1 MSWSGKL
8 LVASTISI
16 IGLLAVGILGGYTIY
31 SQNAQTREALKT
43 SQEHADA
50 AANAQAAILVMGK
63 AEAQLVIAQTPTQK
77 RASAILAIKASS
89 ILDES
94 AQRLNQTLAG
104 SPKVEELSRLLQK
117 IGPTKMAVIKAA
129 TEGRSQDAM
138 TALQSMQKPMAR
150 IEELSGNVVREES
163 GRLALEVHRQGTEAG
178 ITLRVLGTLVACC
191 IILSVIAAWQLKVQA
206 SALALAKNESELLI
220 NCVPSILIGTD
231 VQGCI
236 TRWNSSAA
244 RTFGWFEA
252 EVRGKPVGDCGIKW
266 VNFDANC
273 EGQSWPQIDRMRC
286 YEDVVFE
293 KAGEQRFLSLRVNP
307 VRFVGERM
315 IGFLITGADITERRA
330 LEEELGQVHKLEAI
344 GQLAAGVAHEINTPV
359 QYVMHNVKFV
369 KESSIS
375 ISELLSLS
383 GQVQKQL
390 SAGRVP
396 EETARRFLLRSDEL
410 DIDYL
415 LKEVPPAIEEALHGL
430 DRIADIVR
438 AMKEFSHPGSKE
450 KNPIDINHA
459 IQTTITVARSE
470 WKYVAEVTT
479 DFDSSLPLV
488 PCYAGEFNQVILNLI
503 INAAHAVAA
512 NGSDPES
519 KGTIDLRTRCEGSW
533 AEIQVRD
540 TGTGIPSEIGNRV
553 FEPFFT
559 TKEVGK
565 GTGQGLA
572 LAHAVIVK
580 KHGGKIWFDS
590 KPGNGTTFF
599 LRLPLGEV
607 AQPVH

>member
-8 LVASTISI
+8 VAASTISV

-31 SQNAQTREALKT
+31 SQNAQTREALNT
-43 SQEHADA
+43 SQERADA
-50 AANAQAAILVMGK
+50 AAKAQAAILVMGK
-63 AEAQLVIAQTPTQK
+63 AEAQLVIAQTPAQK
-77 RASAILAIKASS
+77 RGTAILAIKAAS

-94 AQRLNQTLAG
+94 TQRLNQALAG
-104 SPKVEELSRLLQK
+104 SAKVEELSRLLQE
-117 IGPTKMAVIKAA
+117 IGPTKMAVIRAVS
-129 TEGRSQDAM
+129 EGRSRDAM
-138 TALQSMQKPMAR
+138 AALQDLQEPMAR
-150 IEELSGNVVREES
+150 IEELSGDVVREES
-163 GRLALEVHRQGTEAG
+163 GRLALEVHRQGREAG
-178 ITLRVLGTLVACC
+178 ITLRVLGILVTCC
-191 IILSVIAAWQLKVQA
+191 IILSLIAAWQLQVQA

-220 NCVPSILIGTD
+220 TCVPSILIGTD
-231 VQGCI
+231 MQGCI
-236 TRWNSSAA
+236 TRWNATAA
-244 RTFGWFEA
+244 RTFALFEA

-266 VNFDANC
+266 LNFDLDS
-273 EGQSWPQIDRMRC
+273 ELQSWPRIDRMRC

-293 KAGEQRFLSLRVNP
+293 KAGQRRFLSLQVNP
-307 VRFVGERM
+307 VYFASQRM
-315 IGFLITGADITERRA
+315 IGFLITGAEITEHRA
-330 LEEELGQVHKLEAI
+330 LEEELRQVHKLEAI

-375 ISELLSLS
+375 IGELLSLS
-383 GQVQKQL
+383 SQVQKEL
-390 SAGRVP
+390 SAGRMP
-396 EETARRFLLRSDEL
+396 EHDAQRFLLRSEEL
-410 DIDYL
+410 DAEYL
-415 LKEVPPAIEEALHGL
+415 LKEVPSAIEEALHGL

-470 WKYVAEVTT
+470 WKYVAEITT

-488 PCYAGEFNQVILNLI
+488 PCFAGEFNQVILNLI

-512 NGSDPES
+512 NGGDPES
-519 KGTIDLRTRCEGSW
+519 KGTIDLRTRCDGSW

-572 LAHAVIVK
+572 LAHSVIVK

-607 AQPVH
+607 PQPVH